1 MEFEDFRRRIRL
13 IQEAMVKRGISENG
27 DYDRW
32 CYYLEPAISNV
43 SQKTM
48 GCDNH
53 ASAWRT
59 SKALWVYEPD
69 CKDWAF
75 KYFEDLTDKDL
86 ELFCKLHDITNLV
99 PPEVYGGSKLKLHL
113 ADEVEFMDI

>member
-1 MEFEDFRRRIRL
+1 MDIREKIGL
-13 IQEAMVKRGISENG
+13 IQKAMIERGISVKCPTPRG
-27 DYDRW
+27 WLAYI
-32 CYYLEPAISNV
+32 EPAIDRV
-43 SQKTM
+43 FQKTM

-53 ASAWRT
+53 ACAWRT
-59 SKALWVYEPD
+59 STSLWIYRPD
-69 CKDWAF
+69 EKDWEF
-75 KYFEDLTDKDL
+75 KIFEDLTDKDL